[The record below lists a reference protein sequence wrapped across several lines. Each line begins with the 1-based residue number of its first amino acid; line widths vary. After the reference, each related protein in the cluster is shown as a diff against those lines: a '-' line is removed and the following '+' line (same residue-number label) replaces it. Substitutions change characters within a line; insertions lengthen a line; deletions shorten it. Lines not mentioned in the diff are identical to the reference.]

1 MPLIERL
8 RAASAKVLANDP
20 LLTEDEI
27 RRTGADPWLWGAAA
41 PGVRAVVTQTADPRW
56 NELDGAWF
64 PDLKVI
70 LDGRNSLGDLISVDG
85 ITRRGI
91 GSS

>member
-1 MPLIERL
+1 MV
-8 RAASAKVLANDP
+8 AYDP

-27 RRTGADPWLWGAAA
+27 RGAGAEPWAWGAAT

-56 NELDGAWF
+56 NDLDPAWL
-64 PDLKVI
+64 PDLEVV
-70 LDGRNSLGDLISVDG
+70 LDGRNSLDG
-85 ITRRGI
+85 LTLPEGATHRGI

>member
-1 MPLIERL
+1 
-8 RAASAKVLANDP
+8 VLAYDP

-27 RRTGADPWLWGAAA
+27 RRTGAEPWAWGAAA

-56 NELDGAWF
+56 LDLDAAWF
-64 PDLKVI
+64 PELKVI
-70 LDGRNSLGDLISVDG
+70 LDGRNSLEGFVLPEG
-85 ITRRGI
+85 ATHRGI